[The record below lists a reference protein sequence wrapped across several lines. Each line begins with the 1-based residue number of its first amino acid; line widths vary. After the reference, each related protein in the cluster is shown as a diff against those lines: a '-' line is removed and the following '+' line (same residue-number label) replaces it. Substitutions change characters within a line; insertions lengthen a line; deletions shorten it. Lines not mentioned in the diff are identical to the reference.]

1 MVIKNSKPIFNITII
16 SLVFPYPKSGVL
28 PGVENYVR
36 SIAIPL
42 KKLGH
47 NVRIITTYWNGTK
60 KFDIYEGIPII
71 RVIDS
76 KALFGKLGS
85 LFNVSYITFGLNLL
99 LKRNYKYYCNSDLI
113 IIPLAIGFSSYFK
126 LRNFPVISIF
136 LHYDL
141 EKSFIDFL
149 TLPFYH
155 FLERRQFKKHKH
167 IITIS
172 NSSKKDLIKYYR
184 IDDKYIKVL
193 PVGIDINKFNPLN
206 YSKNIRKK
214 YGNNIL
220 LYVGPFLKR
229 KRISVLLKALS
240 HIIKEIPDIH
250 LILIGEGPL
259 WKHCKV
265 LSYKFG
271 VDKNTS
277 FLGFVETNELLKYYA
292 SSDIFVFPSELEGFG
307 QVLLE
312 AMASGTPCICAN
324 KEPMSEII
332 GDAGTT
338 FIVNDSN
345 DLAIKII
352 DLLSDKEKLKKLNEK
367 ALERAKKYED
377 KRVIKEFMKNVEKI
391 IIYHNH

>member
-1 MVIKNSKPIFNITII
+1 MVIKNSKPKFNITII

-71 RVIDS
+71 RILDS
-76 KALFGKLGS
+76 KTLFGKLGS
-85 LFNVSYITFGLNLL
+85 LFHINYISFGLNLL
-99 LKRNYKYYCNSDLI
+99 MKRNFKFYSNSDLI
-113 IIPLAIGFSSYFK
+113 ILPLAIGFSSHFK
-126 LRNFPVISIF
+126 LRNIPVVSIF

-141 EKSFIDFL
+141 AKSFLDYL

-155 FLERRQFKKHKH
+155 SLEKRQFKKHKH
-167 IITIS
+167 IIAIS
-172 NSSKKDLIKYYR
+172 NSSKRDIIKFYR
-184 IDDKYIKVL
+184 IDKKYIKVIPIGVDL
-193 PVGIDINKFNPLN
+193 DKYNPSN
-206 YSKNIRKK
+206 YSEYIRKK
-214 YGNNIL
+214 YGNNII
-220 LYVGPFLKR
+220 LYVGPFIKR
-229 KRISVLLKALS
+229 KRIPILLKAMAKV
-240 HIIKEIPDIH
+240 IKVIPNAH
-250 LILIGEGPL
+250 LILIGDGLIRNE
-259 WKHCKV
+259 CIT
-265 LSYKFG
+265 LSNSLG
-271 VDKNTS
+271 LQTHTS
-277 FLGFVETNELLKYYA
+277 FLGFVKNEILLNFYA
-292 SSDIFVFPSELEGFG
+292 ASDIFVLPSDLEGFG

-338 FIVNDSN
+338 FKVNDSN
-345 DLAIKII
+345 DLALKII

-377 KRVIKEFMKNVEKI
+377 KRVIKEFMNNIEKI
-391 IIYHNH
+391 IIHHNL